1 MLFNSYLYIFIF
13 LPVVYLGF
21 LGLTRFSS
29 YKWVVTWLVVAS
41 LFFYGWWNPVYLG
54 LLGVS
59 ILVNYSLGHALQRM
73 QGDLRKPLMIAGIV
87 FNVGLLAYFKYANF
101 FVDTVEVVSG
111 REFTFSEVALPL
123 AISFITFQK
132 IAFLMDVYRRKIV
145 MSDFMTFCLFVVFFP
160 QLIAGP
166 IVHYAQIVP
175 QLQKRLMVSSRA
187 RECAMGVSL
196 FVLGLAKKVLIA
208 GQLATFANPVFA
220 AAASG
225 AVVQTHDAWLGAL
238 AYTFQLYFD
247 FSGYADMAIGAALLF
262 GIKLPINFL
271 SPYKATSIIDFWRR
285 WHISL
290 SNFLRDYVYFSFGG
304 NRNGEVMK
312 LAAIFMTMFI
322 GGVWHGAGW
331 TFVLWGVLHGSYLV
345 INHLWRSHGPA
356 LQGRV
361 WLVAAHILTFIC
373 VVFGW
378 VLFRA
383 DGVDSAA
390 LLMKSMVGVVPTTG
404 NQGTE
409 YADSA
414 ALYWVIGAYL
424 ICMLFPSAM
433 EYFRMARQTGIR
445 SLVLGRLKFRPRFMT
460 AMAISAIF
468 IACVANMGKISEFLY
483 FQF

>member
-21 LGLTRFSS
+21 LGLARYTS
-29 YKWVVTWLVVAS
+29 YKWVVGWLVAAS
-41 LFFYGWWNPVYLG
+41 LFFYGWWNPVYLA
-54 LLGVS
+54 LLGTS
-59 ILVNYSLGHALQRM
+59 ILVNYGLGQSLQKM
-73 QGDLRKPLMIAGIV
+73 TGDLRKPLMLTGV
-87 FNVGLLAYFKYANF
+87 LFNVGLLAYFKYANF
-101 FVDTVEVVSG
+101 FVDTVEQAVG
-111 REFTFSEVALPL
+111 REFTFSKIALPL

-145 MSDFMTFCLFVVFFP
+145 MSDFLTFCLFVVFFP

-175 QLQKRLMVSSRA
+175 QIQKRLMVSNRV
-187 RECAMGVSL
+187 RELAMGASL

-208 GQLATFANPVFA
+208 DNLATFANPVFA
-220 AAASG
+220 AANSG
-225 AVVQTHDAWLGAL
+225 AVIQSFDAWMGAL

-247 FSGYADMAIGAALLF
+247 FSGYADMAIGAALIF

-290 SNFLRDYVYFSFGG
+290 SNFLRDYVYFSLGG
-304 NRNGEVMK
+304 NRHGELKK
-312 LAAIFMTMFI
+312 LTAIFITMFI

-331 TFVLWGVLHGSYLV
+331 TFILWGALQGSYLV
-345 INHLWRSHGPA
+345 INHLWRRHG
-356 LQGRV
+356 LVLKGRA
-361 WLVAAHILTFIC
+361 WWIFAHVLTFLC

-383 DGVDSAA
+383 DGTESAT
-390 LLMKSMVGVVPTTG
+390 LIMKSMVGIVPEG
-404 NQGTE
+404 AKTE
-409 YADSA
+409 YVESA
-414 ALYWVIGAYL
+414 ALYWVIGSYL
-424 ICMLFPSAM
+424 VCMLLPSTM
-433 EYFRMARQTGIR
+433 EYFRMAMQKDNG
-445 SLVLGRLKFRPRFMT
+445 SLFLGRLKFRPRFMT
-460 AMAISAIF
+460 AFVFAAIF
-468 IACVANMGKISEFLY
+468 VVCIANMGKISEFLY